1 MTKEVKVGALVAA
14 GLLSAFMLAWFLG
27 IKNPFS
33 AKTTFH
39 LTYHFA
45 GGIDVGSP
53 VRVSGIKVGR
63 VENIEFFAPQGN
75 GAISKQE
82 PGSDQSAS
90 GSVVAPLKLRISISD
105 RAMNSVRQDSKFYI
119 NMAGIIGERYIEITP
134 GTVASPQVKE
144 TDTLAGIDPPRI
156 DQLLSQ
162 SFDLAGKIAE
172 IVEKNKGDI
181 TRSIEILLKLSENL
195 NKTLGMV
202 DKSGMFKNDL
212 SKLISNLIEITSD
225 MKTVTGKVQTP
236 EGKKALTLMYD
247 LLMRLEPLDE
257 KAIRKFL
264 QDEGVKTRVKMF

>member
-33 AKTTFH
+33 SKTTFH

-63 VENIEFFAPQGN
+63 VESIEFFAPEGN
-75 GAISKQE
+75 GTISHQE
-82 PGSDQSAS
+82 PGSDTVGTGA
-90 GSVVAPLKLRISISD
+90 VVAPLKLRISISN
-105 RAMNSVRQDSKFYI
+105 RAMNSVRHDSKFYI

-134 GTVASPQVKE
+134 GTVASATVKE
-144 TDTLAGIDPPRI
+144 NETLAGIDPPRI

-162 SFDLAGKIAE
+162 SFDLAGKIAD

-195 NKTLGMV
+195 NKTLGMI
-202 DKSGMFKNDL
+202 DKSGMFKNDI
-212 SKLISNLIEITSD
+212 SKLIGNLIEITSD
-225 MKTVTGKVQTP
+225 MKQVTGKVQTP
-236 EGKKALTLMYD
+236 EGKKALSLMYD

-264 QDEGVKTRVKMF
+264 QDEGVKTKVKMF